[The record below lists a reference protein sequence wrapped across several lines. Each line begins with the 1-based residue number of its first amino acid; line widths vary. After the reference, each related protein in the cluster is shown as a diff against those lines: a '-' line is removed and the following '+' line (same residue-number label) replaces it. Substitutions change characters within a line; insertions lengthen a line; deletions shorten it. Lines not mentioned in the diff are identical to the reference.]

1 MQWAKCWPRQIWIAK
16 TWLSSFFISN
26 PLIPKRLLQYFYFPF
41 LPFGSLSCSY
51 PSASTLPGRW
61 QSNHSAD
68 TNQPPLRRIFTL
80 PYWRIDLHLWLSASA
95 LWVSELIWVLWVLVE
110 NGVVDENANFR
121 LHIKKEREEKWLKRL
136 RKWNWHGKK
145 MKIKLTW
152 ANENENCPRH
162 QFISHV
168 YFKLMKTNSRANGAQ
183 S

>member
-1 MQWAKCWPRQIWIAK
+1 MQWAKCWPRQIWIPK

-61 QSNHSAD
+61 RSNHSAN

-80 PYWRIDLHLWLSASA
+80 PYWQIDLHLWLSASA
-95 LWVSELIWVLWVLVE
+95 LWVSELVWVLWVLVE